1 MARPLD
7 HERLDPMDAFDDEGS
22 DIEPV
27 EHLDAFDPLDPF
39 AAPDAAATRSL
50 DGLSVAGITRRRAA
64 FALAA
69 LVTVWV
75 VAVFARQVGDASA
88 ATARADRIRV
98 ENVEIAANVADL
110 RSELQ
115 LIQTQPYI
123 EQQARGYGLGNTR
136 ERPFA
141 LAGDAGPLPSDAPG
155 SPGLRLGAR
164 TDARTPLESWLSVL
178 FGPDPGAR

>member
-1 MARPLD
+1 MARPFD
-7 HERLDPMDAFDDEGS
+7 HERFDQVDALDDEELETEAIQS
-22 DIEPV
+22 
-27 EHLDAFDPLDPF
+27 FDEFDSFADPQ
-39 AAPDAAATRSL
+39 AVTSRSL
-50 DGLSVAGITRRRAA
+50 EGLSVAGITRRRAA

-88 ATARADRIRV
+88 ATTRADRIRV
-98 ENVEIAANVADL
+98 ENEQMAANVADL
-110 RSELQ
+110 RSELW

-123 EQQARGYGLGNTR
+123 EQQARGYALGNPR

-141 LAGDAGPLPSDAPG
+141 LAGDAGPVPPDAPG
-155 SPGLRLGAR
+155 SAGLRLGAQSVTR
-164 TDARTPLESWLSVL
+164 SPLESWLSVL

>member
-1 MARPLD
+1 MARPPE
-7 HERLDPMDAFDDEGS
+7 HERLDPMDA
-22 DIEPV
+22 
-27 EHLDAFDPLDPF
+27 LDAEGPDADSLDPLDSIDPS
-39 AAPDAAATRSL
+39 AAPEGAATRSL

-64 FALAA
+64 FGLAA

-75 VAVFARQVGDASA
+75 VAVFARQVGDATA
-88 ATARADRIRV
+88 ATARADQIRA

-115 LIQTQPYI
+115 LIQTQSYI
-123 EQQARGYGLGNTR
+123 EQQARGYGLGNSR

-141 LAGDAGPLPSDAPG
+141 LAGEASPLPSDAPG
-155 SPGLRLGAR
+155 SAGLRLGAR
-164 TDARTPLESWLSVL
+164 SESRSPLESWLSVL

>member
-1 MARPLD
+1 MARPPD
-7 HERLDPMDAFDDEGS
+7 YERLDPSDALDAEEPDA
-22 DIEPV
+22 EPV
-27 EHLDAFDPLDPF
+27 QPFDPFDPF
-39 AAPDAAATRSL
+39 AAPEGTTTRSL

-88 ATARADRIRV
+88 ATARADRIRA

-115 LIQTQPYI
+115 LIQTQSYI
-123 EQQARGYGLGNTR
+123 EQQARGYGLGNPR

-141 LAGDAGPLPSDAPG
+141 LAGEADPLPSDAPG
-155 SPGLRLGAR
+155 SAGLRLGAQSEKR
-164 TDARTPLESWLSVL
+164 SPFESWLSVL
-178 FGPDPGAR
+178 FGPDPGGR